1 MGGEKDIQ
9 KNEDPTKDGKKK
21 AKGHKRL
28 FAVSPENV
36 PNTNLLLACLVT
48 LCFNPILG
56 PIAAYYSLTA
66 AKSYSDGD
74 KRDGERR
81 ALISVIISLVSIVF
95 TVVLVMTLIL
105 VFTVYTETRH

>member
-1 MGGEKDIQ
+1 MVEEKIAGKQEKVKSTKGGKEEKP
-9 KNEDPTKDGKKK
+9 KN
-21 AKGHKRL
+21 HRL

-56 PIAAYYSLTA
+56 PVAAYYSLTA
-66 AKSYSDGD
+66 AKSYSDG
-74 KRDGERR
+74 KKQDGEYR
-81 ALISVIISLVSIVF
+81 ALVSVVISLTSIVV

-105 VFTVYTETRH
+105 VLAVGRS

>member
-1 MGGEKDIQ
+1 MEMKTEKDKKQNQ
-9 KNEDPTKDGKKK
+9 KQ
-21 AKGHKRL
+21 KRL
-28 FAVSPENV
+28 FPVSPENV

-66 AKSYSDGD
+66 AKSYSEGH
-74 KRDGERR
+74 KKDGEKR
-81 ALISVIISLVSIVF
+81 ALISVIISLVSITV

-105 VFTVYTETRH
+105 VLAL